1 MFFDKPKPK
10 RKAIP
15 KAVKESVWKKYC
27 KLQSEGKCYVCGK
40 KIDFF
45 NFEVG
50 HNKAKAKGGTDNLG
64 NLRPICKS
72 CNSSMR
78 TMSIEVFKAKHFGKQ
93 TSVKK
98 AAIGLEKVKTYLTKQ
113 GYVISSKKYG
123 FDVVGK
129 KELSFSE
136 DLSVVVGFNG
146 ERKVTG
152 DYVLKFKKKVS
163 AFFKM
168 NSGKSY
174 LETHNVEGLIAYTG
188 ELSKDAP
195 VVVKASKPQIKFKKF

>member
-15 KAVKESVWKKYC
+15 KAVKETVWEKYY

-72 CNSSMR
+72 CNGSMR

-93 TSVKK
+93 TVVKK

-113 GYVISSKKYG
+113 GYTISPKKHG
-123 FDVVGK
+123 FDIVGK
-129 KELSFSE
+129 KEISFDTDGYVIVS
-136 DLSVVVGFNG
+136 LNN
-146 ERKVTG
+146 ERRVTG
-152 DYVLKFKKKVS
+152 DYVLKFKNKLNTYYKRILNDYMLGS
-163 AFFKM
+163 ARM
-168 NSGKSY
+168 
-174 LETHNVEGLIAYTG
+174 EGLIAYTG
-188 ELSKDAP
+188 ELSKDVPLIA
-195 VVVKASKPQIKFKKF
+195 KASKPKIKFRKL